1 MQRRLKEKLVRATQ
15 RIPLAGIRSDFIDT
29 NSFKAFCDIS
39 DSSKVALEKENWCT
53 AGLFVAVLLLAGKLA
68 GGGLGLA
75 GRLFP

>member
-1 MQRRLKEKLVRATQ
+1 M
-15 RIPLAGIRSDFIDT
+15 
-29 NSFKAFCDIS
+29 DIS